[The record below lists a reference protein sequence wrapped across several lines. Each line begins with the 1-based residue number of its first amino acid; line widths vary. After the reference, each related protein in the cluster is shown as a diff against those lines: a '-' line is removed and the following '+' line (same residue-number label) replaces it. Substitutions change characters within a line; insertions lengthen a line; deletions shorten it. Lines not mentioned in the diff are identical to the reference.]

1 MYGWI
6 KSGGWSGLSHVTTV
20 IIYLIQTNLSHELRK
35 AEHVI
40 FLMRRIWEREYLIF
54 QIYSLSDMIDRGLM
68 RSICISLSLS
78 ALSSLR
84 PLFLNPERSSPCR
97 RIVLQTQ
104 GTLSHV
110 FYFIDF
116 KILFQAVDEGS

>member
-40 FLMRRIWEREYLIF
+40 FLVQRIWEREYLIF

-78 ALSSLR
+78 ALSSFR

-104 GTLSHV
+104 GIPLTC
-110 FYFIDF
+110 
-116 KILFQAVDEGS
+116 ILLHRL